1 MKNII
6 LGKILEELNVVVN
19 DRFINPKE
27 SSYTSKLLVKDTERV
42 AQKVGEEALEV
53 AIASVMKNKKATMEE
68 SADLLFH
75 LLVLWKKMDIELD
88 EIAMVLEK
96 RKK

>member
-19 DRFINPKE
+19 DRFINPKK